1 MRSEKEI
8 RKMEKYLEKNA
19 SKLVETNED
28 VEFLIQAAKED
39 VAERKRRA
47 SSLQKLRK
55 EKLKLT
61 QKDLAKAVGANLRTL
76 QSWERGRQE
85 YPKSV
90 EILMKLMNEIPLVRK
105 KLISKKKAA

>member
-1 MRSEKEI
+1 MNEKEI
-8 RKMEKYLEKNA
+8 KKMEIYLEKNA
-19 SKLVETNED
+19 SKLVPAED
-28 VEFLIQAAKED
+28 EDIEFFVKAAKKD
-39 VAERKRRA
+39 MAERKKRA
-47 SSLQKLRK
+47 TSLQKLRK

-90 EILMKLMNEIPLVRK
+90 EILMKLMKDIPDVKK
-105 KLISKKKAA
+105 KLIPKKKAA